1 MDFFNSFT
9 FQSNSVRRLASA
21 ARFQL
26 VSGLALPPEVEL
38 VERKRM
44 SAGAQ
49 TPTTRPRTHR
59 AWSRE
64 RSILLSGSDVC
75 TCYRDILMYPPL
87 SLMSD
92 LFFCFLELANVC
104 IWIRVFVRTV
114 RPRDPIGRI
123 NKQLRAGFTLS
134 ASYTIRRL
142 FGQIVKPKNGLTTS
156 WFCYPAKIG

>member
-1 MDFFNSFT
+1 MVMDFFNSFT

-87 SLMSD
+87 SLMSG
-92 LFFCFLELANVC
+92 LFFCVCVLYVCEFKSPLFPPLE
-104 IWIRVFVRTV
+104 RGKTMDDPDKK
-114 RPRDPIGRI
+114 PRH
-123 NKQLRAGFTLS
+123 
-134 ASYTIRRL
+134 
-142 FGQIVKPKNGLTTS
+142 
-156 WFCYPAKIG
+156 W